1 MANHTITVINKSG
14 GVGNGGRSGLPS
26 NGGSSPSSIIFKTL
40 NKTSFQEQIEKK
52 SFNGKGIINGIRIGR
67 TLNVGSAI
75 GMFGSGASTA
85 VATAQEI
92 SKTVEKGV
100 GIYTSVMEAKTGNSM
115 VYSNT
120 RNRVSMILHPMSYG
134 IKKIWDYGV
143 LERLRVAREN
153 ESLNFSR
160 ELTGNLI
167 FSKNYNNGVF

>member
-1 MANHTITVINKSG
+1 
-14 GVGNGGRSGLPS
+14 
-26 NGGSSPSSIIFKTL
+26 
-40 NKTSFQEQIEKK
+40 
-52 SFNGKGIINGIRIGR
+52 
-67 TLNVGSAI
+67 
-75 GMFGSGASTA
+75 
-85 VATAQEI
+85 
-92 SKTVEKGV
+92 
-100 GIYTSVMEAKTGNSM
+100 MEAKTGNSM

-167 FSKNYNNGVF
+167 FSKNYSNGVF